1 MENIR
6 YGKADAT
13 DEECIAAAK
22 LIHADEFIEK
32 MPRGYHTKL
41 SENGVGLSQGEKQ
54 LINFARI
61 ILKNPSV
68 LILDEATSS
77 IDTDTERKIQEA
89 LNTVLKG
96 RTSFIIAHRLS
107 TIKECDCILYIG
119 NKGILERGT
128 HEELLEKNGLYAAL
142 TNAH

>member
-77 IDTDTERKIQEA
+77 IDTDTERKIQE
-89 LNTVLKG
+89 
-96 RTSFIIAHRLS
+96 
-107 TIKECDCILYIG
+107 
-119 NKGILERGT
+119 
-128 HEELLEKNGLYAAL
+128 
-142 TNAH
+142 